1 MKRIEAIFG
10 KPAGLWQ
17 SRVLW
22 LAGPALVLAGLTFH
36 GLWHELPWERFA
48 LSLVLAS
55 AALLLAWPVV
65 RWSKSTWASGIA
77 LVWCVAVVVYAG
89 PLPVLATLLI
99 AIGALALGLP
109 LVSADVSGRIA
120 IASVCGFAMFAGVA
134 GWLVSVRIHFPSM
147 WLLVLTIPILWNR
160 RALLVQ
166 LDASRRAWYGFAQ
179 ASPRGAAAAIM
190 LLGLASTGAWLPTM
204 QMDDLTYHLNLPA
217 QLAAQAHYIG
227 DPLHSAWAYA
237 PWMGDVGQGIAWL
250 LAGREA
256 RGAMNMFWLLS
267 SAVALVAA
275 ARALGAAPV
284 ERIAILALFA
294 SFPPLVWLMAGMQT
308 ELPAMAILFAL
319 VALLLHDR
327 QARHPYATTVLFAAL
342 AALKP
347 MHIVAAVPL
356 LIYMIVHL
364 RTLARHLPA
373 MLLVFVV
380 IAGSS
385 YAHAAWHTGNPV
397 FPLFNAFFES
407 PYYPAANMSDTRWLS
422 GFGPLLPWRMTFS
435 TSDYLEAWNGGI
447 GFLWVGLAGACLL
460 ALQRRSTRLFACVAL
475 GIALIPLLPM
485 QYARYAFPGLVL
497 LLMPSL
503 CGSRD
508 AVAHTRMW
516 LLPIVL
522 LCGLNLAYQ
531 ANSGW
536 THHSAA
542 LKRVIRAPGAPES
555 VLPYYVAERTLL
567 QRLPIDER
575 GIILATDPQRG
586 YVGELGVRGRS
597 MSVHAPALAEEREA
611 ADNDPTGAL
620 WRAVFERLDVRWI
633 LVTEAAASESL
644 RHALDS
650 DPDIVHFESLQ
661 GIELWTRDTD

>member
-1 MKRIEAIFG
+1 M
-10 KPAGLWQ
+10 
-17 SRVLW
+17 
-22 LAGPALVLAGLTFH
+22 
-36 GLWHELPWERFA
+36 
-48 LSLVLAS
+48 
-55 AALLLAWPVV
+55 
-65 RWSKSTWASGIA
+65 IA
-77 LVWCVAVVVYAG
+77 
-89 PLPVLATLLI
+89 T
-99 AIGALALGLP
+99 GALALGLRFVP
-109 LVSADVSGRIA
+109 ADVPGRVA
-120 IASVCGFAMFAGVA
+120 IAAASGFAALAGGA
-134 GWLVSVRIHFPSM
+134 GWLVSIRIHFPLV
-147 WLLVLTIPILWNR
+147 WLMLLAAPILWNR
-160 RALLVQ
+160 HALMVQ
-166 LDASRRAWYGFAQ
+166 LDASRREWHTFVQ
-179 ASPRGAAAAIM
+179 ASPRGAAAAVM

-217 QLAAQAHYIG
+217 QLAEQARYVG

-267 SAVALVAA
+267 AAVALMAA

-284 ERIAILALFA
+284 ERTAILALFA

-308 ELPAMAILFAL
+308 ELPALAVLFAL

-327 QARHPYATTVLFAAL
+327 QARHPYAATVLFAAL

-347 MHIVAAVPL
+347 MHIVAATPL
-356 LIYMIVHL
+356 LIYVMVHL
-364 RTLARHLPA
+364 RTLARHLPI
-373 MLLVFVV
+373 MLAVFVV

-422 GFGPLLPWRMTFS
+422 GFGPLLPWHMTFS
-435 TSDYLEAWNGGI
+435 TSDYLEAWNGGV
-447 GFLWVGLAGACLL
+447 GFLWIGLAGASLL
-460 ALQRRSTRLFACVAL
+460 ALQRRSTRFLACVGL

-485 QYARYAFPGLVL
+485 QYARYAYPGLL
-497 LLMPSL
+497 LLLVPAL

-516 LLPIVL
+516 LLPVVL

-542 LKRVIRAPGAPES
+542 LKRAIRAPGAPES

-567 QRLPIDER
+567 RRLPTGES
-575 GIILATDPQRG
+575 GIVLATDPQRG

-597 MSVHAPALAEEREA
+597 MSVHAPALAEAREA
-611 ADNDPTGAL
+611 ADEDPTGAR
-620 WRAVFERLDVRWI
+620 WRAVFEQLGVRWI
-633 LVTEAAASESL
+633 LVTEAAASEGL
-644 RHALDS
+644 RLALHS
-650 DPDIVHFESLQ
+650 DPDIALFESMQ
-661 GIELWTRDTD
+661 GIELWIRDTD